1 MVLGQAF
8 KRACAGS
15 EGPGLYAFKVVLM
28 GDGAVGKSTLRQKF
42 MGETFNATYVM
53 TIGADFAVKHM
64 RVGDVDV
71 KFVIWDLAGQP
82 HFRAVRTEFY
92 RGARGALL
100 VYDITRRATFENVP
114 AWMKEFIRH
123 TKGEGVAVVLV
134 GNKVDLRE
142 KGLEQV
148 SQADGLEMARELREK
163 HGIPVSFIETSALT
177 GENVDKAFFTLADE
191 ILKKVRGQLLI

>member
-1 MVLGQAF
+1 
-8 KRACAGS
+8 
-15 EGPGLYAFKVVLM
+15 LYVFKVVLM
-28 GDGAVGKSTLRQKF
+28 GDGAVGKSTLRQRF
-42 MGETFNATYVM
+42 MGETFNATYIM

-64 RVGDVDV
+64 RIGDVDV
-71 KFVIWDLAGQP
+71 KFIIWDLAGQP

-114 AWMKEFIRH
+114 AWMEEFIRH

-134 GNKVDLRE
+134 GNKIDLRE

-163 HGIPVSFIETSALT
+163 HSIPVGFIETSALT

-191 ILKKVRGQLLI
+191 ILKKARGQLPI